1 MAADIRG
8 VRYTGSFRIPEGGTA
23 YPSRP
28 GGSSLSKFPTLSGD
42 DSTIRQQFSAWDRIV
57 QASMKAQN
65 LSQLYDHTEYD
76 DDEHKDSFNPFFMS
90 TNNATAASIA
100 QKRHYFDTKKQ
111 EAYLNL
117 LMCIDTRSSATLN
130 TLVESKDS
138 FKELNNNRKYCRQH
152 RTKHKLQTERAQRST
167 DLNGEDQVARGDERG
182 I

>member
-1 MAADIRG
+1 MTTEIRG
-8 VRYTGSFRIPEGGTA
+8 VRYDGNFRIPQGGVA

-65 LSQLYDHTEYD
+65 LSQLYDHAEYD
-76 DDEHKDSFNPFFMS
+76 DAEHKDSFNPFFMS

-100 QKRHYFDTKKQ
+100 QKMHYFDTKKQ

-117 LMCIDTRSSATLN
+117 LMCIDTRGSATGTLN
-130 TLVESKDS
+130 TLVEMKSTKAS
-138 FKELNNNRKYCRQH
+138 HYLRSQVTSRFFKYLDPGMDPNKQAGAFSCSW
-152 RTKHKLQTERAQRST
+152 QR
-167 DLNGEDQVARGDERG
+167 
-182 I
+182 